1 MLSNVSLIS
10 TWLFNHQCGLLLI
23 LNMFKTK
30 LKFGFYSLP
39 RKSSLSS
46 FKTSKA
52 VLVAGEE

>member
-1 MLSNVSLIS
+1 MWAFIDIKYVQNQTLV
-10 TWLFNHQCGLLLI
+10 
-23 LNMFKTK
+23 
-30 LKFGFYSLP
+30 GFYSLP